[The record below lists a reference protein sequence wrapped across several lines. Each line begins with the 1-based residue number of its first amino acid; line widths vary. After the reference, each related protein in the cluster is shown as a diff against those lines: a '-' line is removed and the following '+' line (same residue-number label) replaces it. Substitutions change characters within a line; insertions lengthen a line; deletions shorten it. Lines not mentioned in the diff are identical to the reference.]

1 MDKLVISVTKTKN
14 DTPWKPLMIPSDLYD
29 QVETMAEQVGM
40 RKGYLAIELLNFAL
54 ERVEIKE
61 ED

>member
-1 MDKLVISVTKTKN
+1 MDKLVINVAKTKN

-54 ERVEIKE
+54 ERVEIRE
-61 ED
+61 EM